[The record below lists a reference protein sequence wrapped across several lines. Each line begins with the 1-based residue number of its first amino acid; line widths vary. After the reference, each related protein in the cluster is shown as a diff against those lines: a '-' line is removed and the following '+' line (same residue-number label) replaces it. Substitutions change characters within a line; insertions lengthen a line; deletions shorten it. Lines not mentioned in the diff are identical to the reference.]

1 MRKINSSVA
10 TILLTMLV
18 IFFGGC
24 NSNSDSNEES
34 YELVSECR
42 YDSEKEQV
50 IIIVHGCDDYQY
62 LKKNC
67 QIKFY
72 DEFGNSLFNKDFN
85 DTIVCIDGSFFE
97 DYDSYS
103 YKIVRID
110 GQECNVSYRTVTE
123 IGNNRKVS
131 NSGNGGEVKVSPIR
145 EPEFSY
151 IKKFNKSTR
160 KYDVTIKIADGR
172 ECQVYLDG
180 ELQNSYKINGIEPSD
195 KHLYE
200 VYVYDTVNQLKSE
213 VKQLELKSVK
223 ANAPTKQQIQEACDK
238 VANGVMPGSMLEQLN
253 MMETKLSSPFH
264 GCVTFQAALNYIYAN
279 EISVIVDDVKTDGC
293 IVTIVSIKEKK

>member
-1 MRKINSSVA
+1 MRKINSSVV
-10 TILLTMLV
+10 TLLLTMLV

-24 NSNSDSNEES
+24 NSNSESKDES
-34 YELVSECR
+34 YDLVSECR

-50 IIIVHGCDDYQY
+50 VIIVHGCDDYQY

-85 DTIVCIDGSFFE
+85 DTIVCIDGSLFE
-97 DYDSYS
+97 DYGSYS

-123 IGNNRKVS
+123 
-131 NSGNGGEVKVSPIR
+131 SGKRPYKSGKGGEIDVSPIR
-145 EPEFSY
+145 EPDFAY

-160 KYDVTIKIADGR
+160 KYDVTIQIADGR

-180 ELQNSYKINGIEPSD
+180 ELQNSYMIKGIEPSD

-213 VKQLELKSVK
+213 VKELELKTVK
-223 ANAPTKQQIQEACDK
+223 TNAPTKQQIQEVCDK
-238 VANGVMPGSMLEQLN
+238 VATGVMPGSMLEQLN
-253 MMETKLSSPFH
+253 MMETRLSSPFH

-279 EISVIVDDVKTDGC
+279 EISVIVDDVKTDGS